1 MQSSLHLQPQIV
13 KLNAKFL
20 HLQELKNRK
29 KENIKKKKQLFYQFK
44 TLLLVHNY
52 YILKKYKVAAVNET
66 MPC

>member
-20 HLQELKNRK
+20 HLQEFKNRK
-29 KENIKKKKQLFYQFK
+29 KENIKKKKQLLYQFK
-44 TLLLVHNY
+44 TLPLEYNY
-52 YILKKYKVAAVNET
+52 YILKKCKVAAGNET